1 MREAIT
7 TADGICQV
15 ANALKRRDGLFWI
28 TKSQKQIEDIGCT
41 EPEGYDIF
49 LPNYLSIVDRM
60 NLISLMEIQDPRVRF
75 MFELEEV

>member
-1 MREAIT
+1 MREQIR

-15 ANALKRRDGLFWI
+15 VNALRRRDGLFWI
-28 TKSQKQIEDIGCT
+28 TRNGVG
-41 EPEGYDIF
+41 EPDGYDIF

-75 MFELEEV
+75 MFELEKV